1 MFGPICSVFW
11 LAVFWGF
18 LSLSFCRD
26 DRDGLSNGCAVGRQ
40 SRCWFTLGR
49 LRFAEGL
56 VMLMTTRCACD
67 NSSGE
72 AMKVVTRIWPLTRL
86 KLSVR
91 NISLSIDLLA
101 TVVSGCSSVIR
112 NSEEFYK
119 DIPRRRINW
128 REYLTD

>member
-1 MFGPICSVFW
+1 
-11 LAVFWGF
+11 
-18 LSLSFCRD
+18 
-26 DRDGLSNGCAVGRQ
+26 
-40 SRCWFTLGR
+40 
-49 LRFAEGL
+49 LRFADGL
-56 VMLMTTRCACD
+56 VMLMTIRCACG

-72 AMKVVTRIWPLTRL
+72 AMRVVTRIWSLTRL

-91 NISLSIDLLA
+91 NISLSIALLT

-112 NSEEFYK
+112 NSEDFYK